1 MGSSNTER
9 QMTVPSYWEIGRL
22 ENKIAYKS
30 NREAT
35 VGTVGAVGL
44 TSLELALAPA
54 VRRHHFGPSLKN
66 MLNAWQQKFVREMLS
81 RCLMGQLV
89 N

>member
-1 MGSSNTER
+1 MGNSNTER

-54 VRRHHFGPSLKN
+54 VRRHHLVPTSGDMWLLKTHRT
-66 MLNAWQQKFVREMLS
+66 MFSER
-81 RCLMGQLV
+81 
-89 N
+89 

>member
-35 VGTVGAVGL
+35 VGQLGL
-44 TSLELALAPA
+44 S
-54 VRRHHFGPSLKN
+54 G
-66 MLNAWQQKFVREMLS
+66 
-81 RCLMGQLV
+81 
-89 N
+89 